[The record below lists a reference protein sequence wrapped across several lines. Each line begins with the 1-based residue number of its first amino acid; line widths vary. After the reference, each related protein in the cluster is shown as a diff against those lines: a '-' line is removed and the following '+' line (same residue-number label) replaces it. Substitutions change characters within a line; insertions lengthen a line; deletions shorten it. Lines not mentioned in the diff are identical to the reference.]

1 MSTFVITLSLHHFHN
16 DRMILKTSIISLWNF
31 SILGPPSYQPSK
43 PYSLGPSSIRWILG
57 TIFYATAETLPRYF
71 YYRTKCFIT
80 EHAGMVWYVA
90 LATSGCYD
98 NIIYFLKFTLC
109 KQIHYIPM
117 LTSMD
122 IMWLLLCPQFCCVLY
137 KNNFIRT
144 RKREVVRR
152 NVRKL

>member
-1 MSTFVITLSLHHFHN
+1 M
-16 DRMILKTSIISLWNF
+16 
-31 SILGPPSYQPSK
+31 QQQK
-43 PYSLGPSSIRWILG
+43 PYRD
-57 TIFYATAETLPRYF
+57 IFTTVRNVLQS
-71 YYRTKCFIT
+71 
-80 EHAGMVWYVA
+80 MLVWYVA

-144 RKREVVRR
+144 RKREEVRR
-152 NVRKL
+152 NVRSFTSLEKNENVKHTNSLETWLFYKNVYTFKKPLYKKLDPTNQKLGEVIFLW